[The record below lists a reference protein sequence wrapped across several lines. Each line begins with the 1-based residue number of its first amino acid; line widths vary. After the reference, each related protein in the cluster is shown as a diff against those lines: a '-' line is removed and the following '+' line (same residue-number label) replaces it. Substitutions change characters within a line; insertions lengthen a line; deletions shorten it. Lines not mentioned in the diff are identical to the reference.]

1 MLSPNNIIKEIKECI
16 DCLMKIGLSH
26 DQNYAYMNSNGKIH
40 IIRTTKYA
48 IPTLKFE
55 NIDEYNDIFDLIHKN
70 RQFTVLMFD
79 NTIVNIE
86 YTFKDNELDKSRC
99 LILPDLRL
107 YAGGDYYEDYSN
119 NRSNIDLEFLQK
131 YQLRFPFRIDYDKA
145 SFKAGSHPSSHVHL
159 GFSEGCRIPISC
171 ALRPR
176 MIFQF
181 ILENFYNPSYM
192 ENKKIFDA
200 FFQHSKKHSFEK
212 DIHELDTRKLFFDIH
227 LD

>member
-1 MLSPNNIIKEIKECI
+1 MLSPSNIIKEIKECI

-26 DQNYAYMNSNGKIH
+26 DQNYAYIHSNNKIS
-40 IIRTTKYA
+40 IISTTNHV
-48 IPTLKFE
+48 IPTLKFT

-86 YTFKDNELDKSRC
+86 YTFNGNELDKSRC

-107 YAGGDYYEDYSN
+107 YAGDAYYQDYLDS
-119 NRSNIDLEFLQK
+119 RSNIDLEFLQK
-131 YQLRFPFRIDYDKA
+131 YQLRFPFRIDYDKKA
-145 SFKAGSHPSSHVHL
+145 FKAGIHPSSHVHL

-171 ALRPR
+171 ALSPR

-181 ILENFYNPSYM
+181 IIENFYNPSYM
-192 ENKKIFDA
+192 ENKKIFDD
-200 FFQHSKKHSFEK
+200 FFKPSKKYSFDK
-212 DIHELDTRKLFFDIH
+212 DIHELDKRKLFFDIR